1 MDATEQTFEFIG
13 GNLALDFANTVGGL
27 PPDSISQDRLTN
39 YSRLVLWGQQTDL
52 ISEYEAQL
60 LLDKAADTPA
70 AAEAVLEQA
79 QTVRETIRRIFMVV
93 AQGVQPDE
101 SDMDLFNSALAQATA
116 GAQLIVTADGFEWE
130 WHKDG
135 EALDQML
142 HPVVRSAATLLTS
155 GERQFVRK
163 CAHELCPW
171 LFVDT
176 TKNHRR
182 QWCRTAGCGNMLR
195 VRKHRERQRS
205 KAES

>member
-1 MDATEQTFEFIG
+1 MDATEQAFEFIG

-27 PPDSISQDRLTN
+27 PPESISQDRLMH
-39 YSRLVLWGQQTDL
+39 YSRLVLWGQQTNL
-52 ISEYEAQL
+52 ISEYEAQI
-60 LLDKAADTPA
+60 LLDKAADDPA

-79 QTVRETIRRIFMVV
+79 QTIREAIRRIFVAA
-93 AQGVQPDE
+93 AQGMQPDE

-116 GAQLIVTADGFEWE
+116 GARLAVTADGFEWE
-130 WHKDG
+130 WRKDA
-135 EALDQML
+135 EALDQIL
-142 HPVVRSAATLLTS
+142 APIVRSAATLLTS

-205 KAES
+205 KADS